1 MGNIFDCPSPKNR
14 HRPTSVCRAL
24 HLINLSSRPAS
35 VSLLRTTAQLLESE
49 CSLSEQ
55 CSMRVA
61 NSSCIGGR
69 CQCDGGFLQFRKH
82 TCLSRKYLPISS
94 FLLPARLFF
103 FCSLFEGAE
112 SCVSIFPTD
121 TDDQCCRNL
130 SPSQPVMGAAVSP
143 FSLAWPRYWTSG
155 DPGGDGLTLTR
166 CYYRAGWPTFCQPD
180 SMPQ

>member
-1 MGNIFDCPSPKNR
+1 MYVRCYRPLRTDSAMGNIFDCPAPKNR

-24 HLINLSSRPAS
+24 HLINLSTRPVS

-94 FLLPARLFF
+94 FLLPARFFVACLKGPNRVYKFFPPIPTISAAAISAPANQLWALLFPHF
-103 FCSLFEGAE
+103 
-112 SCVSIFPTD
+112 
-121 TDDQCCRNL
+121 R
-130 SPSQPVMGAAVSP
+130 
-143 FSLAWPRYWTSG
+143 
-155 DPGGDGLTLTR
+155 
-166 CYYRAGWPTFCQPD
+166 
-180 SMPQ
+180 